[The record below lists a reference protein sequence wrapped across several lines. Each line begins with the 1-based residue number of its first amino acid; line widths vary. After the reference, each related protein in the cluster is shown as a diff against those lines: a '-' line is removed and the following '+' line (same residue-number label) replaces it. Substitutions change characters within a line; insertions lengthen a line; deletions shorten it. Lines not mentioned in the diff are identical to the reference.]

1 MNMMMGFPN
10 TIPGKKQ
17 NIAQFGNTE
26 EFKMMEDED
35 DNIDLLNE
43 KKQSK
48 NLDEFYQQSGLLDLK
63 NQIMM
68 NMPDMQSRMGHPSM
82 S

>member
-1 MNMMMGFPN
+1 
-10 TIPGKKQ
+10 
-17 NIAQFGNTE
+17 
-26 EFKMMEDED
+26 MMEDED

-63 NQIMM
+63 N
-68 NMPDMQSRMGHPSM
+68 
-82 S
+82 

>member
-1 MNMMMGFPN
+1 MNMMGFPG
-10 TIPGKKQ
+10 TLPAKSQ
-17 NIAQFGNTE
+17 NMVAFNNNE

-35 DNIDLLNE
+35 DNVDLLNE
-43 KKQSK
+43 KKKAK
-48 NLDEFYQQSGLLDLK
+48 NLDEFYAESDLNDLK

-68 NMPDMQSRMGHPSM
+68 NMPDSQSRMGHPSL